1 MRFQE
6 LDNSLKKLKL
16 RRKRQIFLVRRKEIL
31 SLEQLKEHMM
41 HLTIK
46 KLNIRQRPLILSID
60 LISKLKKVIF
70 LNCILKKTT
79 LVRIAATKDL
89 LLARQLRTQ
98 LKLLLLIL
106 KELLQ
111 ILQEVTVKNRKAK
124 KKKRDKQKN
133 SESNIIFKIT
143 FSSVWGLGF
152 RV

>member
-41 HLTIK
+41 NLIIK

-79 LVRIAATKDL
+79 LARIAATKDL
-89 LLARQLRTQ
+89 LLARQLQTQ

-106 KELLQ
+106 KEIPQ

-143 FSSVWGLGF
+143 IFK
-152 RV
+152 